1 MKRFRLSTLM
11 LLVVITALCVALL
24 VQHDRAARRE
34 AELLRAQMNTQT
46 LKITKAKSA
55 RPAVPRSPSLK

>member
-1 MKRFRLSTLM
+1 M
-11 LLVVITALCVALL
+11 LLIVIAALCVALL

-34 AELLRAQMNTQT
+34 AELLRAQVNTQT